1 MQMQTDLGSI
11 KKEARTKYDTVLM
24 EAHALID
31 WEGLRTEL
39 MEIYRREISLGEG
52 QKFIDPLVMFK
63 TVLLGQWHSLS
74 DPKLEEALRIRTD
87 FMDFCGGFSDDAPDE
102 LTLCR
107 FRNRL
112 ITSGRLAGMLAG
124 VNAELQAHGL
134 VIKDSH
140 RTATDDVRAQS
151 PACPRQDT
159 IDNPDTTGAPE
170 ANEVGNKQGGIPAKY
185 PKLVSYIK
193 IRRPEPDATWIRR
206 NKKKYFGYVGYVN
219 VANEDNYIRRSVHGG
234 QQK

>member
-1 MQMQTDLGSI
+1 MQADLGSM
-11 KKEARTKYDTVLM
+11 KKEARTKCDTVLM

-31 WEGLRTEL
+31 WEELRAGL

-52 QKFIDPLVMFK
+52 QKLIDPLVMFK
-63 TVLLGQWHSLS
+63 AVLLGQWHSLS
-74 DPKLEEALRIRTD
+74 DPKLEEALRRRTD
-87 FMDFCGGFSDDAPDE
+87 FMNFCGISLSDEAPDE
-102 LTLCR
+102 ITLCR

-134 VIKDSH
+134 MIKDSH
-140 RTATDDVRAQS
+140 PAASNDVRAQS
-151 PACPRQDT
+151 PAYPKQDT
-159 IDNPDTTGAPE
+159 IDNPDTTGPE

-219 VANEDNYIRRSVHGG
+219 VANEDNYIRRSVQGG